1 MIDVRDNNVF
11 YLETSS
17 INYLVDNFNIDSIK
31 QVIDRKSI
39 KFYISVVTI
48 SEILM
53 TKKYERKESLI
64 DCIKELCDVELL
76 VSPTEIVLNYIKHGM
91 PKNEPC
97 YNLSSKESLSKVWAD
112 IKECEDKTFLY
123 DYNEIS
129 YKIKYL
135 QTIFKE
141 QLLNITNDIYSNK
154 YYLNDYISRYEDI
167 SVLNKDSILERKIAW
182 IILFLLLSADI
193 NLFDREMINN
203 FWKAKGI
210 SSVEDS
216 IKYIVKELGR
226 LTYIGPIAVMSKMFA
241 VQYKMG
247 TNRGTLYDMLHSVY
261 LIYASYF
268 LTHDNHFIDLKN
280 SYSHPNFIKIND
292 ISDVIV
298 LENQ

>member
-1 MIDVRDNNVF
+1 
-11 YLETSS
+11 
-17 INYLVDNFNIDSIK
+17 
-31 QVIDRKSI
+31 
-39 KFYISVVTI
+39 
-48 SEILM
+48 
-53 TKKYERKESLI
+53 
-64 DCIKELCDVELL
+64 
-76 VSPTEIVLNYIKHGM
+76 M
-91 PKNEPC
+91 PKNEPY

-141 QLLNITNDIYSNK
+141 QVLNITNDIYSNK

-193 NLFDREMINN
+193 NLFDRELINN
-203 FWKAKGI
+203 FWKTKGI

-226 LTYIGPIAVMSKMFA
+226 LTYIGPIAVMSNMF
-241 VQYKMG
+241 V
-247 TNRGTLYDMLHSVY
+247 V
-261 LIYASYF
+261 
-268 LTHDNHFIDLKN
+268 
-280 SYSHPNFIKIND
+280 
-292 ISDVIV
+292 
-298 LENQ
+298 

>member
-17 INYLVDNFNIDSIK
+17 INYLVDNINIDSIK

-64 DCIKELCDVELL
+64 DCIKELCDIELL

-91 PKNEPC
+91 PKNEPY

-141 QLLNITNDIYSNK
+141 QVLNITNDIYSNK

-193 NLFDREMINN
+193 NLFDRELINN
-203 FWKAKGI
+203 FWKTKGI

-226 LTYIGPIAVMSKMFA
+226 LTYIGPIAVMSNMF
-241 VQYKMG
+241 V
-247 TNRGTLYDMLHSVY
+247 V
-261 LIYASYF
+261 
-268 LTHDNHFIDLKN
+268 
-280 SYSHPNFIKIND
+280 
-292 ISDVIV
+292 
-298 LENQ
+298 